1 MEEITVVKF
10 RAANGSV
17 FDAREDCIQSECA
30 SELETHLISNC
41 DKEYLDDSRQ
51 DIRYD
56 SMIVDYILAN
66 FEDISKIVNKFKQGV
81 I

>member
-17 FDAREDCIQSECA
+17 FDTREACIHYELS
-30 SELETHLISNC
+30 SELEIHLVSNC
-41 DKEYLDDSRQ
+41 DKEYQEDSRQ

-66 FEDISKIVNKFKQGV
+66 FEDISKIVSKFKQGE
-81 I
+81 